1 MKFPFGKS
9 KFFKPDIF
17 LANIKLSLKNVY
29 MHDKIGDLDY
39 RIQFDMHC
47 WTSSHSNYTVVTK
60 TEYENGPEFHKCLH

>member
-1 MKFPFGKS
+1 
-9 KFFKPDIF
+9 
-17 LANIKLSLKNVY
+17 

-39 RIQFDMHC
+39 RIQFDMLDLHC